1 MPTPF
6 RYAVCNEIFGKIPFA
21 ECCKQVKAIG
31 YEGIEIAPFTLSDD
45 PAEIPQNERQEIR
58 SAMEGE
64 GLCFAGLH
72 WLLAAPPGLHLTTPD
87 AGLRE
92 KSWDY
97 LQRLIDLSADLS
109 VCRHEYNSVVVLGS
123 PKQRSTV
130 GGMAPREAI
139 DILTHGLAHAAP
151 QAESRGIRILI
162 EALSPDQTDVV
173 TSLVQAVDIV
183 KQIGSSAVQ
192 TMFDTHNAAGE
203 TDAHAEL
210 IRRFAPY
217 IQHVHVNEMDGRE
230 PGMGDYDFASLLNA
244 LGNINYSGW
253 VSLEA
258 FDFTRDPNEIA
269 TRSLRHLQSEAGSSQ
284 TDASASDSAQS
295 AVPQSST
302 RTERGRAFG
311 QSA

>member
-1 MPTPF
+1 MPASF
-6 RYAVCNEIFGKIPFA
+6 QYAICNEVFGKLPFA

-31 YEGIEIAPFTLSDD
+31 YEGLEIAPFTLSED
-45 PAEIPQNERQEIR
+45 PAGITADERQEIR

-64 GLCFAGLH
+64 GLCFVGLH

-97 LQRLIDLSADLS
+97 LHRLIDLSADLS
-109 VCRHEYNSVVVLGS
+109 ICQHEYNSVVVLGS

-130 GGMAPREAI
+130 DGMAPREAI

-151 QAESRGIRILI
+151 RAESRGIRILV

-173 TSLVQAVDIV
+173 TSLAQAVDIV

-192 TMFDTHNAAGE
+192 TMFDTHNAIGE
-203 TDAHAEL
+203 TDPHAEL

-230 PGMGDYDFASLLNA
+230 PGMGDYDFASLLSA
-244 LGNINYSGW
+244 LENINYSGW

-258 FDFTRDPNEIA
+258 FDFSRDPREIA
-269 TRSLRHLQSEAGSSQ
+269 ERSLSHLNSKSGTSR
-284 TDASASDSAQS
+284 
-295 AVPQSST
+295 PHM
-302 RTERGRAFG
+302 EREQEKAFG